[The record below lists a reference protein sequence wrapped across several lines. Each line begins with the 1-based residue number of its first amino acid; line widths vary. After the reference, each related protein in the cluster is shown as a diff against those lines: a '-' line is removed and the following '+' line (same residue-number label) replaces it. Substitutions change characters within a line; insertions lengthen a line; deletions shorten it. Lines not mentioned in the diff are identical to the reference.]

1 MITQHPKAPDPK
13 AAALQQLSFISG
25 YLYRMLR
32 YDARELSIRWTALMV
47 LNDLRLLGPSTQRS
61 LATIEQVSEPTI
73 TVLLGQMQQRGWIK
87 RKRSRTDVRAKLVEL
102 TPKGTA
108 ELMSA
113 GQFLQLRLAD
123 ELKELSTPELAAIA
137 SSLQP
142 LTKLLMSKI
151 GDTQQELAQ

>member
-1 MITQHPKAPDPK
+1 MKTPDSQ

-25 YLYRMLR
+25 YLYRLLR
-32 YDARELSIRWTALMV
+32 YEAKELSIRWTALMV

-61 LATIEQVSEPTI
+61 LATIEQVSEPTM
-73 TVLLGQMQQRGWIK
+73 TVLLAQMQERGWIK

-113 GQFLQLRLAD
+113 GQFLHLRLAD
-123 ELKELSTPELAAIA
+123 ELKDLSPAELAAIA

-142 LTKLLMSKI
+142 ITKLLMSKI
-151 GDTQQELAQ
+151 GDTQQELAK